1 MRRACHIS
9 LMLAALILSAL
20 PGACSPPPG
29 DGQTLAL
36 VGGEPVTSGD
46 VDLELSLLPPD
57 ARRAARGQVLQALID
72 RKLLAQDSR
81 ARGDERSAEF
91 VRLLRRQRELL
102 LAQRS
107 ADMAAARAPH
117 VGRAEA
123 EAMLAAAPRLGPHRQ
138 LFVLDRLSFAAPLG
152 DLGTLEGAR
161 TLGALAA
168 RLAAAGVAAGRE
180 RVEWDS
186 AAISEE
192 DFALAQS
199 LALQAVRIR
208 RGDRGAEAFSQVSQQ
223 PAPLDH
229 DSAVAMIRQR
239 LAGQQRDKAIA
250 ARQAALRAGAVI
262 TIVRKP

>member
-1 MRRACHIS
+1 MRRAFHFS
-9 LMLAALILSAL
+9 LTLAALILSAL
-20 PGACSPPPG
+20 PGGCSPPPG
-29 DGQTLAL
+29 NGQTLAL

-123 EAMLAAAPRLGPHRQ
+123 EAVLVAAPWLGPQRR
-138 LFVLDRLSFAAPLG
+138 LFVLDRLSFAAPPGELG
-152 DLGTLEGAR
+152 ALEGAR
-161 TLGALAA
+161 TLDALAA
-168 RLAAAGVAAGRE
+168 RLATLGIAAASA

-186 AAISEE
+186 AAISDE
-192 DFALAQS
+192 DLALAQS
-199 LALQAVRIR
+199 LALQGVRIR
-208 RGDRGAEAFSQVSQQ
+208 RGERGAEAFSLVSQQ
-223 PAPLDH
+223 AAPLDH
-229 DSAVAMIRQR
+229 DSAVAMIRQH

-262 TIVRKP
+262 TIIRNP